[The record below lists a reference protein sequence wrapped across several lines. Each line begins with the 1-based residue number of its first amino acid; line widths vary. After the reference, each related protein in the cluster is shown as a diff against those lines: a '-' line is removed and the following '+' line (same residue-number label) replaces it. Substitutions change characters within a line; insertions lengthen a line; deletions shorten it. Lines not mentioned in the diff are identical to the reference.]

1 MRMDLEVL
9 SHQLPP
15 ARKLSALVHD
25 VPSPT
30 IETSIEAGETTE
42 VGVRLETAIPRMERH
57 RKRRRLARRVL
68 GIVAL
73 VALLTAAAWGTWT
86 YAIPHT
92 AVVPALVGEAV
103 DAATDRLTALGFTV
117 ARAPGEHSMQIAAG
131 HVKEI
136 TPAAGA
142 ERDVG
147 SAITIVPSL
156 GPPPVDVPAVRGE
169 KLQAARRAIT
179 EAGLHV
185 EGVRRRFDAEVPAD
199 RVIELRPGEA
209 QLPRGS
215 SVTVIVSDGP
225 EPVSIPDVKGMTEEK
240 AVRAL
245 TAKGF
250 EVVIEEDF
258 SRNIAGGRAIGTD
271 PAAET
276 ELQPGETIVL
286 RISLGPE
293 YFDAPDFQGMTVEA
307 ARALAERVGLKLTA
321 LPVPG
326 SGGNSIVS
334 QLPPGGTRVRYGS
347 TITVYYA

>member
-1 MRMDLEVL
+1 
-9 SHQLPP
+9 
-15 ARKLSALVHD
+15 
-25 VPSPT
+25 
-30 IETSIEAGETTE
+30 
-42 VGVRLETAIPRMERH
+42 
-57 RKRRRLARRVL
+57 
-68 GIVAL
+68 
-73 VALLTAAAWGTWT
+73 
-86 YAIPHT
+86 
-92 AVVPALVGEAV
+92 
-103 DAATDRLTALGFTV
+103 
-117 ARAPGEHSMQIAAG
+117 MQIAAG